1 MAFNENIL
9 NRVKER
15 EQKLGVYYAKKDG
28 KGYKICKW
36 LYILAFAFTMVI
48 NALYII
54 GILLIKSEL
63 PSNSTMS
70 MNGFI
75 TVSILTAVMILM
87 LILLRFNA
95 NHIIAGVFGGG
106 NAITSVCLI
115 IVFGQMLGNTY
126 VNLPA
131 KFYLV
136 HLLPLSIILLCSLA
150 MALIVINSYLKTK
163 KSYNLVLE
171 VLFHE
176 YNALPDENKP
186 EWEDFINSYKF

>member
-1 MAFNENIL
+1 MVFNENIL

-36 LYILAFAFTMVI
+36 LYVLAFAFTMVI

-63 PSNSTMS
+63 PSNSTMD

-75 TVSILTAVMILM
+75 TVCILTAVMLFVFILSK
-87 LILLRFNA
+87 FNA
-95 NHIIAGVFGGG
+95 NPIVAGVFGGL
-106 NAITSVCLI
+106 NVILSVCFT
-115 IVFGQMLGNTY
+115 IVYGQMLGNTY

-136 HLLPLSIILLCSLA
+136 HLLPLSIIILCSVI
-150 MALIVINSYLKTK
+150 MAVIVINAHLKTK
-163 KSYNLVLE
+163 KAYEQVLE
-171 VLFHE
+171 IVFRE
-176 YNALPDENKP
+176 YNALPDKNKP

>member
-75 TVSILTAVMILM
+75 TVSILTAVMLFVFILSK
-87 LILLRFNA
+87 FNA
-95 NHIIAGVFGGG
+95 NPIVAGVFGGL
-106 NAITSVCLI
+106 NVILSVCFT
-115 IVFGQMLGNTY
+115 IVYAQLLGNTY

-131 KFYLV
+131 KFYLL
-136 HLLPLSIILLCSLA
+136 HLLPLSIVAVCSVV
-150 MALIVINSYLKTK
+150 MAVIVINSHLKTK
-163 KSYNLVLE
+163 KAYEQVLE
-171 VLFHE
+171 IVFRE

>member
-1 MAFNENIL
+1 MVFNENIL

-15 EQKLGVYYAKKDG
+15 EQKSGVYYAKKDG

-63 PSNSTMS
+63 PSNSTMN

-87 LILLRFNA
+87 LILSKFND

-131 KFYLV
+131 KFYLL
-136 HLLPLSIILLCSLA
+136 HLLPLAIVVLCSLI
-150 MALIVINSYLKTK
+150 MSVIVINAHLKTK
-163 KSYNLVLE
+163 KAYEQVLE
-171 VLFHE
+171 IVFRE

-186 EWEDFINSYKF
+186 DWEEFVNNYKF